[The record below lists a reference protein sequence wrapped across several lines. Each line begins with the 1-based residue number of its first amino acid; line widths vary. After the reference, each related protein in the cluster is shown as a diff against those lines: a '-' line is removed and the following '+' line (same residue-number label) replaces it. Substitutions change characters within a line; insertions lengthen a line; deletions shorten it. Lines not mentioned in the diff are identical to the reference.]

1 MTSLFSG
8 KNPLEIKCSYSV
20 GGAFT
25 FIALFRQEHK
35 KAFWV
40 DLAPSHFETVTT
52 SQRDKAIWN
61 KLHTIYSPLGENEQ
75 KESKKHITETT
86 KAFPFLDYPVFYPL
100 LGSSTSSVLELEVD
114 SFRNLPI
121 FFYFSGRDENVS
133 LTSTEKKSAVDVVD
147 VDHQP
152 SWPFILVDVDPEKVK
167 VVNVDRQRSTFTYVG
182 HRPSTVDVDQTEFF

>member
-121 FFYFSGRDENVS
+121 SFSFSGEMLLILFLLS
-133 LTSTEKKSAVDVVD
+133 KLAV
-147 VDHQP
+147 
-152 SWPFILVDVDPEKVK
+152 
-167 VVNVDRQRSTFTYVG
+167 R
-182 HRPSTVDVDQTEFF
+182 TVFQISHSFFFFRYFRI